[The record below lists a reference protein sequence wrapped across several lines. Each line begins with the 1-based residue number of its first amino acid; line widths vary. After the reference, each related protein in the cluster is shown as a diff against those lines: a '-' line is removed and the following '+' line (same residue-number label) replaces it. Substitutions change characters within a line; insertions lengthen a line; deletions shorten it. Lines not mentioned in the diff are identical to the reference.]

1 MAAKEIK
8 KQTLVWLED
17 DPKDLATIKNCFEK
31 CNLEKRVDL
40 TLLLVKPQS
49 DSFEEVLKKITDLGP
64 EVTVFTDGLE
74 AKMSCV
80 VNAARA
86 NVPQRRVGY
95 VTTSSRNEAMEVTL
109 EVYKLDF
116 YSKWKLGDRK
126 AFKDF
131 VLGEGNGEEVKRKFA
146 GVK

>member
-1 MAAKEIK
+1 MPSKEIK

-31 CNLEKRVDL
+31 CKLGDRVDL
-40 TLLLVKPQS
+40 TLLLVEPHS
-49 DSFEEVLKKITDLGP
+49 ESFEEVLKKITDLGP

-74 AKMSCV
+74 AKMSWV

-86 NVPQRRVGY
+86 NVPQRRVGF
-95 VTTSSRNEAMEVTL
+95 VTASSLNGAMEVTI
-109 EVYKLDF
+109 EAYKLDF

-131 VLGEGNGEEVKRKFA
+131 VLGEGNGLEVKRKFA